1 MGETQVVDGIVAE
14 FTRKLL
20 ERYRLSA
27 LILFGSR
34 AAGRGTTESDYD
46 FVVVSPDFDG
56 VPFLKRLPDLYE
68 LWEAD
73 VGVDVLCYTPA
84 EFETLRSQPS
94 IVRDAHNNGVPLV

>member
-1 MGETQVVDGIVAE
+1 VGETEIVDGIVAE
-14 FTRKLL
+14 FTRRLR
-20 ERYRLSA
+20 ERYPVSA

-34 AAGRGTTESDYD
+34 AEGRGMTESDYD

-84 EFETLRSQPS
+84 EFEMLRSQPT